1 MSDPPDEGAKKI
13 VLARRA
19 RFIAAAVAGLGLAC
33 GKEKAAPCLSI
44 AAPQQDAAPFP
55 EPTACLSA
63 PIPQEPSAPDAEPR
77 PCLSIAPPV
86 RDAGSSKK
94 R

>member
-1 MSDPPDEGAKKI
+1 MSHPPDGGAKKI

-44 AAPQQDAAPFP
+44 AQPQDAAPLP
-55 EPTACLSA
+55 EPTPCLSA
-63 PIPQEPSAPDAEPR
+63 PIPHEPSEPDAEPR
-77 PCLSIAPPV
+77 PCLSIAPPI